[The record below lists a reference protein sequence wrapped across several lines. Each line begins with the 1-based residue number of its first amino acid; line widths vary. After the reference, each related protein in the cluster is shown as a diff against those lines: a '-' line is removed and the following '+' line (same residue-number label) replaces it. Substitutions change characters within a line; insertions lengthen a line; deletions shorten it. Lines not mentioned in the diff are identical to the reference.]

1 MEVSAIVQEW
11 KDRLAQHCCICNNW
25 ALDKSSVK
33 CHLIRMRA
41 QEWYRVAEQV
51 AAACKAHKHLFAR
64 NEECSL
70 CHKQVYGV
78 ERHAL
83 QCPVLFQACF
93 MSCLFSTPAVVPN
106 IWQRLKGLTREAS
119 IAHLE
124 GMQPVAQEVSEPL
137 TLFCVLCARKDMEA
151 PIVDIQAWRRHLQQV
166 HGVAKA
172 VLNEQFH
179 EHAALVHISR
189 PCPFCRLPFQKSPK
203 LHRAKC
209 LPLAQLL
216 SVKHGYAGISGEP
229 DRGSVGACFTND
241 GNAQLHPTGSQGQ
254 RRGGEACQISE
265 TGEGRGQR
273 PAVRAKAPRASRR
286 RGDGGPGP
294 GLENR
299 AENHPHSA
307 GEARSGTQSSGGR
320 PHLRAFLLDHGDV
333 DFGHA
338 AHGDESLAGAV
349 RTGQVHD
356 HTPGDVAHESVDGNG
371 GQADQIREGCG
382 SHEGDDGSG
391 PFSRCPASL
400 GLHGMEPTG
409 EKSSGHG
416 PTASIIRRAEGRDQN
431 SESGGNDGGSH
442 TQVCT
447 HAEVGR
453 EHFSSDCGIHLGAD
467 HETQGG
473 ENPHRDGQNCEL
485 GSAVADRSSPSPGEN
500 PAQPAGQGSGRH
512 EVVNA
517 SSFPHRRVNG
527 HFSKEKSITSPSRAS
542 ICVPD
547 SCLETP
553 NHSAGGNENSVTSR
567 LRPPHGR
574 AAISRLGDYR
584 GAASYHGASS
594 SSHDAISGAG
604 GEHRGVHIDLRAV
617 QSGDKRSEHHCKP
630 ATVASLPRR
639 PGESLTQTTL
649 PWQASGRDAAAPSA
663 PPAFS
668 LRNRSNFCY
677 LNSVAVALHWSMI
690 SSGGN
695 PRHFGSLG
703 PALAVLS
710 RLRTLELPTHA
721 TWKELLQAW
730 RRPAQQHDVT
740 ELMSFI
746 IDPDSHHA
754 VGEWQARC
762 LAPGRDVIC
771 DRGSTSPFIS
781 LDIQDR
787 PALGEALASWH
798 EQHYRRALSSPPIF
812 LAIQLGRFQH
822 NGRRTIKIRTP
833 CDIPLTLDFPVFRD
847 DQLGCSSRNYRL
859 CGGIVHIGDQA
870 NSGHYRPF
878 CVHNDIHSLGS
889 EGTSPGDATPMYG
902 TYTLYDDDRPPTT
915 RNPSTDNLLR
925 HNTYVVFYFR
935 TCTAGRSNSEPGL

>member
-1 MEVSAIVQEW
+1 MSCKVDDRDQGPGLSPQPEADQHDPPPTLQSDMPSPTEERKDADPSDLPTWAQAIATTAQDAPGSEALAREVADKARTSLESLPEEVGNNAGPGVNKTVTLEPGSHSSCHTGAELEHSSVWAEFQRLSRSTKMEVSAIVQEW

-33 CHLIRMRA
+33 CHLIRMHA

-106 IWQRLKGLTREAS
+106 IWQRLKCLTREAS

-254 RRGGEACQISE
+254 HRDGEACQISE

-286 RGDGGPGP
+286 RGDRGPGP

-299 AENHPHSA
+299 AENHPRSA
-307 GEARSGTQSSGGR
+307 GEARSGAQSSGGR

-400 GLHGMEPTG
+400 DLRGMEPTG
-409 EKSSGHG
+409 EKNSGHG

-442 TQVCT
+442 TQVFT

-453 EHFSSDCGIHLGAD
+453 EHFSSDCGVHLGAD

-473 ENPHRDGQNCEL
+473 ENPHRDGQNGEL

-500 PAQPAGQGSGRH
+500 
-512 EVVNA
+512 
-517 SSFPHRRVNG
+517 RVNG
-527 HFSKEKSITSPSRAS
+527 HFSQERSIASPSRAS

-567 LRPPHGR
+567 LRLPHGR

-584 GAASYHGASS
+584 GAASY
-594 SSHDAISGAG
+594 
-604 GEHRGVHIDLRAV
+604 
-617 QSGDKRSEHHCKP
+617 
-630 ATVASLPRR
+630 
-639 PGESLTQTTL
+639 
-649 PWQASGRDAAAPSA
+649 
-663 PPAFS
+663 
-668 LRNRSNFCY
+668 
-677 LNSVAVALHWSMI
+677 
-690 SSGGN
+690 
-695 PRHFGSLG
+695 
-703 PALAVLS
+703 
-710 RLRTLELPTHA
+710 
-721 TWKELLQAW
+721 
-730 RRPAQQHDVT
+730 
-740 ELMSFI
+740 
-746 IDPDSHHA
+746 
-754 VGEWQARC
+754 
-762 LAPGRDVIC
+762 
-771 DRGSTSPFIS
+771 
-781 LDIQDR
+781 
-787 PALGEALASWH
+787 
-798 EQHYRRALSSPPIF
+798 
-812 LAIQLGRFQH
+812 QL
-822 NGRRTIKIRTP
+822 
-833 CDIPLTLDFPVFRD
+833 
-847 DQLGCSSRNYRL
+847 
-859 CGGIVHIGDQA
+859 
-870 NSGHYRPF
+870 
-878 CVHNDIHSLGS
+878 
-889 EGTSPGDATPMYG
+889 
-902 TYTLYDDDRPPTT
+902 
-915 RNPSTDNLLR
+915 
-925 HNTYVVFYFR
+925 
-935 TCTAGRSNSEPGL
+935 